1 MPRGILPKSEVVV
14 VMVCEWGGGGGG
26 GQSVVDRKGNSV
38 LTEISTLLQ
47 SKMCDFPTPILN
59 T

>member
-14 VMVCEWGGGGGG
+14 VMVCEWAGVGGAVSGGGGGG
-26 GQSVVDRKGNSV
+26 IACLLKSLLYYRKK
-38 LTEISTLLQ
+38 L
-47 SKMCDFPTPILN
+47 CDYPTPVSN